1 MIDNKHQ
8 GWQTG
13 NFLGNPE
20 EYSESELQKHKIRER
35 LSVRPSPEGNAI
47 CICRDHNTAW
57 WIAERLNRAAAL
69 ESKISKERRNY
80 NRQKWLPLFP
90 SKNLEMRAVIAERI
104 LGDYLVDW
112 IRTEEILDHIG
123 DPENLTKYLERA
135 HEVILKSRFL
145 PIALSYV
152 DRVIE
157 DDSLEY
163 ADDIIRQFSGD
174 EQFPACSTVPPEKMW
189 ECVDMLKRSPMDRFA
204 DSIWRCYG

>member
-13 NFLGNPE
+13 SFRGNPE
-20 EYSESELQKHKIRER
+20 EYSESELQKHEVRER

-69 ESKISKERRNY
+69 ESKIYKECRNY
-80 NRQKWLPLFP
+80 NRQKWPPLFP
-90 SKNLEMRAVIAERI
+90 GKNLEMRAFIAERI
-104 LGDYLVDW
+104 LGDRLADE
-112 IRTEEILDHIG
+112 IHTEILDHIG
-123 DPENLTKYLERA
+123 NPEDITKYLERA
-135 HEVILKSRFL
+135 HEIILKSCFL

-174 EQFPACSTVPPEKMW
+174 EQFPACSTVPPDKMW
-189 ECVDMLKRSPMDRFA
+189 ECVDMLKRSPMDRFN
-204 DSIWRCYG
+204 DSI